1 MAVGGRAQDA
11 NSGSITGEVIETW
24 NNTPL
29 PNVIVTVRG
38 TTLATKTDREGS
50 FIIKN
55 VPAGQYTLVYSR
67 SGYDRATIPDV
78 RVLVGQKTGANAR
91 LAPRFTDM
99 ETYEVVAMQFDQQ
112 MIDLLGAR
120 SDAVGVMDSIG
131 SDFFSRAGAGDAGE
145 IMTKVT
151 GASVVG
157 GKYVFIRGLGE
168 RYSNTM
174 MNGAIVPSADPDKR
188 SVQMDIIPSDVVER
202 IDTYKSFT
210 PDLPGNFSG
219 GLVDVITKTFPENYQ
234 LDISTSLGFNNK
246 ASLLDNFL
254 TYDGGGVDW
263 RFSDTEHRLIP
274 KNWKDS
280 SSPSRPFLQDTQRF
294 MNPNDYSDVAARLQS
309 WSRDFHPT
317 MSTKKG
323 KSQLDYGFSG
333 TTGDSVD
340 YNDMKFGYL
349 VSANY
354 ETDYS
359 AYDDGFVGRYQY
371 NGQKDSLDPKMELMD
386 VKGVHEVSFSTLANF
401 AWEVSDKTTMSYNFL
416 NSQAAEDE
424 ARHLSGEL
432 QEQFGLDSDTIY
444 ETYVLHY
451 TERSLQNHQFK
462 GRQVF
467 SGLGDLESNWV
478 TSWAKTTQDE
488 PDLRFF
494 TFDHDAD
501 GSNVQIRES
510 LYSPPTRFYRE
521 LIEYNKNLRLDN
533 TLPVDVG
540 WTDNPMKIK
549 FGWFKSESE
558 RTYADRRFA
567 YKSNYYPSYGRDFS
581 QTGDP
586 AVFLKPEN
594 IVSEPKGSSA
604 YKFTKYVEEF
614 DSYGYDGLSD
624 ISAKYLMLEFPFAY
638 PELNWFKGLKYIG
651 GVRQESSMLEV
662 NSKLTKPRTMARP
675 PSYYPD
681 FLQETRPF
689 PGTVVEVQE
698 TPSSVVNEIT
708 LPSHSLV
715 FEIRD
720 NLTLRLSHGVTIARP
735 TYKEIANVPAYEFV
749 RGETLIGNPALSST
763 TIQNLDARIDWF
775 PSPGEVFSASLF
787 KKELGDSS
795 DPSDGPIERIIKSVN
810 KQTQFVNQDYAEM
823 IGFELEA
830 RKNLSEYHPYL
841 TGITVGANY
850 TWLESEISVGAL
862 ESDLDGGGTRPLA
875 GQSPY
880 LFNFDVTYNNPYWGL
895 TTSLFYNI
903 YGERLDSVSLSTGK
917 NSKGLNT
924 GPPNIYEQP
933 VGTLD
938 FTLSKEFADHW
949 KLKFSAKNLLDPAV
963 EKTYSYKGENYIYS
977 SYNRGQ
983 SYSLSF
989 GYSY

>member
-1 MAVGGRAQDA
+1 MAVVGRAQDA

-38 TTLATKTDREGS
+38 TTLATKTDGEGS

-55 VPAGQYTLVYSR
+55 VPAGQYTIVYSR
-67 SGYDRATIPDV
+67 SGYDRTTIPDV

-99 ETYEVVAMQFDQQ
+99 ETYEVVAMKFDQQ

-202 IDTYKSFT
+202 INTYKSFT

-246 ASLLDNFL
+246 ASLLDDFL

-263 RFSDTEHRLIP
+263 RFSDNEHRLIP
-274 KNWKDS
+274 ENWKDS
-280 SSPSRPFLQDTQRF
+280 SSPTRPFLQDTQRF
-294 MNPNDYSDVAARLQS
+294 MNPDDYSDVASRLQS

-323 KSQLDYGFSG
+323 KSQLNYGISG
-333 TTGDSVD
+333 TTGDSIE
-340 YNDMKFGYL
+340 YNGMKFGYL
-349 VSANY
+349 ISANH

-371 NGQKDSLDPKMELMD
+371 NGQKDSLDPTMELMD
-386 VKGVHEVSFSTLANF
+386 NKGVHEVRFSTLANF
-401 AWEVSDKTTMSYNFL
+401 AWQLSENSTMSYNFL

-424 ARHLSGEL
+424 ARHLSGQL

-451 TERSLQNHQFK
+451 TERLLQNHQFN
-462 GRQVF
+462 GSHVF
-467 SGLGDLESNWV
+467 EGLSSLESKWV
-478 TSWAKTTQDE
+478 TSWSKTTQDE

-494 TFDHDAD
+494 TFDHDAN

-533 TLPVDVG
+533 TLPVDVE
-540 WTDNPMKIK
+540 WTDNPLKLK
-549 FGWFKSESE
+549 FGWFKSESQ
-558 RTYADRRFA
+558 RNYADRRFA
-567 YKSNYYPSYGRDFS
+567 YRTNYYPAFGEDFS
-581 QTGDP
+581 QNGDP
-586 AVFLKPEN
+586 ENFLNPEN

-614 DSYGYDGLSD
+614 DSYGYEGLRD
-624 ISAKYLMLEFPFAY
+624 ISAKYLMLELPFAY
-638 PELNWFKGLKYIG
+638 PELNWFKGFKYIG
-651 GVRQESSMLEV
+651 GVRHENSSLYVDSILKKPKTM
-662 NSKLTKPRTMARP
+662 SKP
-675 PSYYPD
+675 PSYYPE

-689 PGTVVEVQE
+689 PGTVVEVQRN
-698 TPSSVVNEIT
+698 PSSVIDEIN
-708 LPSHSLV
+708 LPSHSLI
-715 FEIRD
+715 FEIKD
-720 NLTLRLSHGVTIARP
+720 NLSLRISHGVTIARP

-749 RGETLIGNPALSST
+749 RGETLIGNPGLSST

-775 PSPGEVFSASLF
+775 PNPGEVFSFSVF
-787 KKELGDSS
+787 KKELGDPADTSN
-795 DPSDGPIERIIKSVN
+795 GPIERIIKSVN

-823 IGFELEA
+823 VGFELEA
-830 RKNLSEYHPYL
+830 RKNLSEHHQYL
-841 TGITVGANY
+841 RGITVGANY
-850 TWLESEISVGAL
+850 TWLESEISVGTL
-862 ESDLDGGGTRPLA
+862 ESDLDGAGTRPLV

-880 LFNFDVTYNNPYWGL
+880 LFNFDITYNNSSLGL
-895 TTSLFYNI
+895 TTSIFYNI

-917 NSKGLNT
+917 NSEGLNT

-938 FTLSKEFADHW
+938 FMFSKELKENW
-949 KLKFSAKNLLDPAV
+949 KLKFTAKNLLDPAV
-963 EKTYSYKGENYIYS
+963 KKTYSYKGEEYVFS
-977 SYNRGQ
+977 LYNRGR

-989 GYSY
+989 DYSF